1 MQKST
6 KNSRANR
13 AMSGIIEKKQNAKDA
28 QHQIH
33 GKAKKNQRNTAKD
46 ITRIANEASCKRSK
60 NFRHQS
66 FLTVFFLK
74 KNLNIFIG

>member
-1 MQKST
+1 
-6 KNSRANR
+6 
-13 AMSGIIEKKQNAKDA
+13 MSGIIKKKQNAKEA

-66 FLTVFFLK
+66 FLTGFLN
-74 KNLNIFIG
+74 KNSKHFHWLARV